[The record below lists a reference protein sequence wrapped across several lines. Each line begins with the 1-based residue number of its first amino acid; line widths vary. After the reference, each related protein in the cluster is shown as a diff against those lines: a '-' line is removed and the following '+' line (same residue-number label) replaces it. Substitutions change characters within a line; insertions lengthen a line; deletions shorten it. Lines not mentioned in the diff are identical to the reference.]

1 MGKRKTRL
9 TGRGRKRKSKKK
21 RSRTKYWIQ
30 KAIKRPGRVKR
41 LLMRWYGKKAFTKDG
56 EIKQSYLLKAKKRVK
71 EKYTGKRRK
80 SLLSAINL
88 ALTFEKWR
96 KGK

>member
-9 TGRGRKRKSKKK
+9 TGRGRKRRKSRKKG
-21 RSRTKYWIQ
+21 RTKYWIQ
-30 KAIKRPGRVKR
+30 KAIKRPGRIKRFLKR
-41 LLMRWYGKKAFTKDG
+41 LYGNKAFTKSG
-56 EIKQSYLLKAKKRVK
+56 EIKHSYLLKAKKYVK
-71 EKYTGKRRK
+71 QKYTGKRRK

-88 ALTFEKWR
+88 AITLEKMK

>member
-9 TGRGRKRKSKKK
+9 TGRGRKRKKSRKK
-21 RSRTKYWIQ
+21 SRTKYWIQ

-41 LLMRWYGKKAFTKDG
+41 FLKRLYGNKAFTKDG
-56 EIKQSYLLKAKKRVK
+56 EIKQQYLYKAKKYVQK
-71 EKYTGKRRK
+71 KYTGKRRR

-88 ALTFEKWR
+88 AIRFEKWR

>member
-1 MGKRKTRL
+1 MGRRKKS
-9 TGRGRKRKSKKK
+9 RGRSKSRKRG
-21 RSRTKYWIQ
+21 RTKYWIQ
-30 KAIKRPGRVKR
+30 KAIKRPGRIKR
-41 LLMRWYGKKAFTKDG
+41 LLKRWYGSKAFTKSG
-56 EIKQSYLLKAKKRVK
+56 EIKHSYLLKAKKRVK

-88 ALTFEKWR
+88 AITLEKLK